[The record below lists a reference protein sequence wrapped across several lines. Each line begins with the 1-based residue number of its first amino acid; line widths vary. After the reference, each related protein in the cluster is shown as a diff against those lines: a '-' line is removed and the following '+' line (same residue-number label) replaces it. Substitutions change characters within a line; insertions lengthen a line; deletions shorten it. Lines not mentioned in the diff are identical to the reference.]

1 MIYLICIAVIVLG
14 LLAIF
19 AKDFMWGLTQFS
31 NEMKGVASD
40 RTDTW
45 DTTTTIAGIF
55 LVVVGIITFIIA
67 LTSTH
72 A

>member
-1 MIYLICIAVIVLG
+1 MTYLACIALVVVG

-31 NEMKGVASD
+31 NEMKGQASD

-45 DTTTTIAGIF
+45 DSTTTLAGGF
-55 LVVVGIITFIIA
+55 LVVVGVITFIVA
-67 LTSTH
+67 LRS
-72 A
+72 

>member
-1 MIYLICIAVIVLG
+1 MTYLICIAVVVLG

-45 DTTTTIAGIF
+45 DTTTTIAGIV
-55 LVVVGIITFIIA
+55 LVLAGVITFIIG
-67 LTSTH
+67 LTSAH
-72 A
+72 P

>member
-45 DTTTTIAGIF
+45 DATTTIAGIF
-55 LVVVGIITFIIA
+55 LVAVGIITFIIA